1 MARQVVEILTLGA
14 YVKRLETLLVSGLHH
29 LNPRLTIRN
38 NIQPEKLAALNP
50 DPQLLSS
57 TSEFY
62 RLTTFSCETVCHF
75 SLFFFFWQVGDILF
89 FLALYYAVLVYINS
103 TLLKIIHQVDF

>member
-75 SLFFFFWQVGDILF
+75 SLFFFLASGGYPVLLSAILC
-89 FLALYYAVLVYINS
+89 S
-103 TLLKIIHQVDF
+103 TSMYQLNIAQDYSSG

>member
-1 MARQVVEILTLGA
+1 MARQVVEILTLGV

-38 NIQPEKLAALNP
+38 NIQQEKLAALNP
-50 DPQLLSS
+50 GPQLLSS

-62 RLTTFSCETVCHF
+62 RLTNFSCKTIYHF
-75 SLFFFFWQVGDILF
+75 SLLLF
-89 FLALYYAVLVYINS
+89 FASGGYPFLLSAMLCSTSINS

>member
-1 MARQVVEILTLGA
+1 MGRQVVEILTLGV

-62 RLTTFSCETVCHF
+62 RLMNFSCKTIYHF
-75 SLFFFFWQVGDILF
+75 SLLLF
-89 FLALYYAVLVYINS
+89 FCKWGIS
-103 TLLKIIHQVDF
+103 FSS

>member
-1 MARQVVEILTLGA
+1 MARQVVEILILGV

-38 NIQPEKLAALNP
+38 NIQPAEKLAALNP

-62 RLTTFSCETVCHF
+62 RLTNFSCKTIYHF
-75 SLFFFFWQVGDILF
+75 SLLLF
-89 FLALYYAVLVYINS
+89 FASGGYPFLLSAMLCSTSINS